1 MKNIKVSICCIT
13 YNQEKYIEQAI
24 NSFLSQKTNFDY
36 EIIIHDDASNDETVN
51 ILTKYQKKYP
61 DKIVLMLE
69 KENQY
74 SKCANSVLVK
84 VLDKAKGKYIA
95 LCDGDDFWCDD
106 NKLQKQVDY
115 MDLHKN
121 ISLCSHNTEIINENN
136 EKIDLINSYLEGIVT
151 IENFLSNNSSMHTSS
166 MLFRKKD
173 VLKLPNYYYEATVGD
188 LPLKLHLL
196 SKGNCYHF
204 NNVMSCYRTNAINSW
219 SVAQKNNDIVKHKN
233 FEMEIQVYNSFNKE
247 TKYVYDDLIKNK
259 ILYRSFCYFKDKND
273 LNEIKKEKYAK
284 YYKKLSLNEKIK
296 LQLKNSK
303 VIYKLYSKLKK
314 VLHERKKL

>member
-1 MKNIKVSICCIT
+1 MCDIKVSVCCIT

-24 NSFLSQKTNFDY
+24 NSFLSQKTNFDF
-36 EIIIHDDASNDETVN
+36 EIIIHDDASTDGTIN
-51 ILTKYQKKYP
+51 ILKKYQKKYP
-61 DKIVLMLE
+61 DKIILMLE

-151 IENFLSNNSSMHTSS
+151 IEKFLSNNSSMHTSS

-188 LPLKLHLL
+188 LPLKLYLL
-196 SKGNCYHF
+196 SKGNCFHF

-219 SVAQKNNDIVKHKN
+219 SVAQKNNDIVKQKN
-233 FEMEIQVYNSFNKE
+233 FEMEIQIYNSFNKE
-247 TKYVYDDLIKNK
+247 TKYIYDDLIKNK
-259 ILYRSFCYFKDKND
+259 ILYRNFCYFKDKND
-273 LNEIKKEKYAK
+273 LNEIKKEKYEK

>member
-1 MKNIKVSICCIT
+1 MKNIKVSVCCIT

-24 NSFLSQKTNFDY
+24 NSFLSQKTNFDF
-36 EIIIHDDASNDETVN
+36 EIIIHDDASTDGTIN
-51 ILTKYQKKYP
+51 ILKKYQKKYP
-61 DKIVLMLE
+61 DKIILMLE

-303 VIYKLYSKLKK
+303 VIYKLYLKI
-314 VLHERKKL
+314 KKQK

>member
-1 MKNIKVSICCIT
+1 MCDIKVSVCCIT

-24 NSFLSQKTNFDY
+24 NSFLSQKTNFDF
-36 EIIIHDDASNDETVN
+36 EIIIHDDASTDGTIN
-51 ILTKYQKKYP
+51 ILKKYQKKYP
-61 DKIVLMLE
+61 DKIILMLE

-204 NNVMSCYRTNAINSW
+204 NNVMSCYRTNAIKSM
-219 SVAQKNNDIVKHKN
+219 SV
-233 FEMEIQVYNSFNKE
+233 
-247 TKYVYDDLIKNK
+247 T
-259 ILYRSFCYFKDKND
+259 
-273 LNEIKKEKYAK
+273 
-284 YYKKLSLNEKIK
+284 
-296 LQLKNSK
+296 
-303 VIYKLYSKLKK
+303 
-314 VLHERKKL
+314 

>member
-1 MKNIKVSICCIT
+1 MCDIKVSVCCIT

-24 NSFLSQKTNFDY
+24 NSFLSQKTNFDF
-36 EIIIHDDASNDETVN
+36 EIIIHDDASTDGTIN
-51 ILTKYQKKYP
+51 ILKKYKKKYS
-61 DKIVLMLE
+61 DKIILMLE

-196 SKGNCYHF
+196 SKGNCCHF

-303 VIYKLYSKLKK
+303 VIYKFYLKI
-314 VLHERKKL
+314 KKQK

>member
-1 MKNIKVSICCIT
+1 MCDIKVSVCCIT

-24 NSFLSQKTNFDY
+24 NSFLSQKTNFDF
-36 EIIIHDDASNDETVN
+36 EIIIHDDASTDGTIN
-51 ILTKYQKKYP
+51 ILKKYKKKYS
-61 DKIVLMLE
+61 DKIILMLE

-204 NNVMSCYRTNAINSW
+204 NNVMSCYRSNAINSW

-303 VIYKLYSKLKK
+303 VIYKFYLKI
-314 VLHERKKL
+314 KKQK